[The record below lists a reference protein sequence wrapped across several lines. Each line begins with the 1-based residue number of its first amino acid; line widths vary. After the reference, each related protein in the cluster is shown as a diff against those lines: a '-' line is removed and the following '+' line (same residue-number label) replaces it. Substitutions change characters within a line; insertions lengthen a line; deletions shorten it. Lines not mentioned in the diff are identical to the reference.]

1 LVNAYSAAPTRLPR
15 FAPKG
20 VPVPSEQPDLLPTA
34 SWQGSTC
41 RRCPTGIAMMQYLAA
56 TGCYR
61 SNGKRLP
68 NVSSSIQSRGPIRR
82 HAVPDCWQDA
92 IGVLLGGPSVD
103 PPCWL
108 AVPVFADARV
118 RSLLPPVADEDPDR
132 SCWTGCSHD
141 APRDSQTRV
150 LTRRS

>member
-68 NVSSSIQSRGPIRR
+68 SVSSSIQSRGPIRR

-92 IGVLLGGPSVD
+92 MACSWEVRPSIR
-103 PPCWL
+103 PAGWWC
-108 AVPVFADARV
+108 
-118 RSLLPPVADEDPDR
+118 RSLP
-132 SCWTGCSHD
+132 
-141 APRDSQTRV
+141 TREYAASS
-150 LTRRS
+150 RR